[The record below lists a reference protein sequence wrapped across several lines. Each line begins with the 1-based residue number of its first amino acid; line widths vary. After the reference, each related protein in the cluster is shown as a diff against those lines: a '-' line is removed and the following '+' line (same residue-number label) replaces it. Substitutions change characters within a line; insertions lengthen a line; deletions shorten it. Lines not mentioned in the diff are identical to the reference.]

1 MADNDEQQVVLHSGD
16 ETEAMEKLKQ
26 KRKELQKAVVHRA
39 ELEGTEDDLVLA
51 QKTWLGMHGPVI
63 FNVWQSLYFGLL
75 SEGWQ
80 DGEKPVDEENASL
93 QKRLRKSYDEMS
105 TQLYGLSLIHI

>member
-1 MADNDEQQVVLHSGD
+1 MADYDEQQVVPHPGD
-16 ETEAMEKLKQ
+16 ESEAMEKFRQ
-26 KRKELQKAVVHRA
+26 KRKELQKAEINRA

-75 SEGWQ
+75 KEGWQ
-80 DGEKPVDEENASL
+80 DEEKPAEEENDGGSDHAVHAFSAAP
-93 QKRLRKSYDEMS
+93 KATGEEVRCV
-105 TQLYGLSLIHI
+105 